1 METLIVI
8 VCGLNFISFS
18 TVASKQH
25 AGGMEKNKK
34 PYHQCAVR
42 RLGIWN
48 STPDD
53 ERIVQK
59 QWRTSMISLCAR
71 HTAHIHIHIFRYYAT
86 HWYHASPAVKVE
98 QFGKNSWLTLPIQ
111 RTNTNTQ
118 RRHGKLLA
126 AERGRK
132 QTKIATAHTTAS
144 KRARITHIT
153 NIQSVGPRWDAISE
167 SARSERV
174 NYGKLA
180 ADLFVLLIIE

>member
-1 METLIVI
+1 
-8 VCGLNFISFS
+8 VCGLSFISFS

-25 AGGMEKNKK
+25 AGAGWKK
-34 PYHQCAVR
+34 TKSHIISARCGC
-42 RLGIWN
+42 LKWN
-48 STPDD
+48 STPAD

-71 HTAHIHIHIFRYYAT
+71 HTEHT
-86 HWYHASPAVKVE
+86 HDRFSPPRDTLVPCESPAVKVE

-132 QTKIATAHTTAS
+132 QTKIATAHTYNGA
-144 KRARITHIT
+144 RERITHIT
-153 NIQSVGPRWDAISE
+153 NTQSVGPRWDAISK
-167 SARSERV
+167 SARSQRV

-180 ADLFVLLIIE
+180 ADLFVRLLIIV